1 MVRKEETTME
11 TKKENYPQLKQC
23 SNETLLDM
31 YYEYRMNIHRYQ
43 LKLEQKL
50 DKVERD
56 YYYDKLVWDG
66 EYYYQIRLEILSRMM
81 GMEID

>member
-1 MVRKEETTME
+1 ME